1 MLFLHFFIFHLFS
14 CPLIARNHFVP
25 CKNCHNHTYVL
36 SWSIHLLYMAISI
49 QFETSWSSEQVS
61 CSSKN
66 TQAYHSL
73 NGLSI
78 KKHHNMIT
86 TYYIK
91 LKSWKLNYS
100 LTKSFSSQISLIIL
114 RSIMYLLQNCRF
126 SHLYSSLNKK
136 GKRKRFPLNNHWQ
149 VAIMYH
155 YSKSTNILHPL
166 CGCPMLSTII
176 LCPYNPFVNQ

>member
-1 MLFLHFFIFHLFS
+1 MVCQL
-14 CPLIARNHFVP
+14 
-25 CKNCHNHTYVL
+25 
-36 SWSIHLLYMAISI
+36 
-49 QFETSWSSEQVS
+49 
-61 CSSKN
+61 
-66 TQAYHSL
+66 
-73 NGLSI
+73 

-166 CGCPMLSTII
+166 CGCPCFLLLYYAHIIHLSINKLIFST
-176 LCPYNPFVNQ
+176 